1 MTLTNL
7 IPTCFFALLL
17 GLIPLLGQAG
27 GHGEGDAKGAAYP
40 GYLAL
45 TPSLVVNLASAR
57 KTKYLRVDIQFYLDT
72 AEDAE
77 RVTLHLPLIR
87 NRLITLLGG
96 RDADQIMSTEARDR
110 LRAELLEKLRETL
123 TEAAG
128 APTIRE
134 LYFTGFI
141 IQ

>member
-1 MTLTNL
+1 L
-7 IPTCFFALLL
+7 PPA
-17 GLIPLLGQAG
+17 LGQAS
-27 GHGEGDAKGAAYP
+27 EKASGDKAGAYP

-45 TPSLVVNLASAR
+45 APSLVVNLASER

-77 RVTLHLPLIR
+77 RVTLHLPVIR

-96 RDADQIMSTEARDR
+96 READQIMSTEAREQ

-123 TEAAG
+123 TEVAG

>member
-1 MTLTNL
+1 MKRIDFKTAFFLTLIL
-7 IPTCFFALLL
+7 CLPPT
-17 GLIPLLGQAG
+17 LGQASEEKAG
-27 GHGEGDAKGAAYP
+27 AYP
-40 GYLAL
+40 GYLAIE
-45 TPSLVVNLASAR
+45 PSLVVNLAGER
-57 KTKYLRVDIQFYLDT
+57 KTRYLRVEIQCYLDT
-72 AEDAE
+72 AQDAE
-77 RVTLHLPLIR
+77 RVTLHMPLIR
-87 NRLITLLGG
+87 DRLITLLGG

-123 TEAAG
+123 TEVAG

>member
-1 MTLTNL
+1 MKRINIKTASFLT
-7 IPTCFFALLL
+7 LLL
-17 GLIPLLGQAG
+17 CLPPALGQASE
-27 GHGEGDAKGAAYP
+27 HAASGDKAGAYP

-45 TPSLVVNLASAR
+45 TPSLVVNLASER

-77 RVTLHLPLIR
+77 RVTLHTPLIR

-96 RDADQIMSTEARDR
+96 READQIMSTEARDK

-123 TEAAG
+123 TEVAG